1 MVITFSEGRI
11 IANQHE
17 LVVRLDGVSRATL
30 QAQVDEVTLI
40 GGANVVTAT
49 GSGINWSVRLD
60 NEAQLTDLS
69 QEIGIAVKHS
79 Y

>member
-1 MVITFSEGRI
+1 MLMTFSEGKI

-17 LVVRLDGVSRATL
+17 LVIRIESAAKVTL

-40 GGANVVTAT
+40 GGANVITAT
-49 GSGINWSVRLD
+49 GSGINWSIRLD
-60 NEAQLTDLS
+60 NEEQLKELS
-69 QEIGIAVKHS
+69 NEIGIAIQN

>member
-1 MVITFSEGRI
+1 MTFSEGKI

-17 LVVRLDGVSRATL
+17 LVIRIESAAKVIL

-40 GGANVVTAT
+40 GGANVITAT
-49 GSGINWSVRLD
+49 GSGINWSIRLD
-60 NEAQLTDLS
+60 NEEQLKELS
-69 QEIGIAVKHS
+69 NEIGITIKK